1 MMYDT
6 GIQSVKQT
14 LLLALLLP
22 FLTVASAE
30 TYRWVN
36 EEGVV
41 TYSQSP
47 PPDVKAETV
56 KIRTTPA
63 GSGFD
68 SKKQLEELRQRL
80 ADSAEDR
87 ALKKAQKKE
96 QAEIKAENRK
106 NCNTARK
113 NLEQLTALGN
123 RLYKTEDGYV
133 RLTEE
138 DRQKKMQQAREQI
151 KEHCKR

>member
-1 MMYDT
+1 MRYVIIVCLT
-6 GIQSVKQT
+6 ILYSQP
-14 LLLALLLP
+14 LL
-22 FLTVASAE
+22 AE

-41 TYSQSP
+41 TYSQRP

-63 GSGFD
+63 GSGVD

-123 RLYKTEDGYV
+123 RLYKTEAGYV

>member
-1 MMYDT
+1 MHDT
-6 GIQSVKQT
+6 GISSVKQT
-14 LLLALLLP
+14 LLFALLLL
-22 FLTVASAE
+22 FINLVSAE

-41 TYSQSP
+41 TYSQTP
-47 PPDVKAETV
+47 PPNANAETV
-56 KIRTTPA
+56 NIKTTPA
-63 GSGFD
+63 SSAGD
-68 SKKQLEELRQRL
+68 SKTRLEALRQKM

-87 ALKKAQKKE
+87 ALKKAQKQE
-96 QAEIKAENRK
+96 QAEIKAENK
-106 NCNTARK
+106 QNCSTARK

-138 DRQKKMQQAREQI
+138 NRQQKMQQAREQI
-151 KEHCKR
+151 EEFCKR

>member
-1 MMYDT
+1 
-6 GIQSVKQT
+6 
-14 LLLALLLP
+14 
-22 FLTVASAE
+22 VASAE

-41 TYSQSP
+41 TYSQTP

-56 KIRTTPA
+56 EIKTTP
-63 GSGFD
+63 GSNTVD
-68 SKKQLEELRQRL
+68 SKKQLEELRQKL

-87 ALKKAQKKE
+87 AMKKAQKRE
-96 QAEIKAENRK
+96 QAEIEAENKK
-106 NCNTARK
+106 NCNIARK

-123 RLYKTEDGYV
+123 RLYKTADGYV
-133 RLTEE
+133 RLSEE
-138 DRQKKMQQAREQI
+138 DRQKKMQKAREQI

>member
-1 MMYDT
+1 
-6 GIQSVKQT
+6 VKQT
-14 LLLALLLP
+14 LLLTLLL
-22 FLTVASAE
+22 LLSSAAYAE

-41 TYSQSP
+41 TYSQTP
-47 PPDVKAETV
+47 PPDIQAETV
-56 KIRTTPA
+56 DIKTSPTKGA
-63 GSGFD
+63 VD
-68 SKKQLEELRQRL
+68 SQKKLEELQQKM

-87 ALKKAQKKE
+87 ELKKAQKRE
-96 QAEIKAENRK
+96 QAEIKAENKK
-106 NCNTARK
+106 NCNAARI

-138 DRQKKMQQAREQI
+138 TRQKKMQQAREQI
-151 KEHCKR
+151 KEYCKR